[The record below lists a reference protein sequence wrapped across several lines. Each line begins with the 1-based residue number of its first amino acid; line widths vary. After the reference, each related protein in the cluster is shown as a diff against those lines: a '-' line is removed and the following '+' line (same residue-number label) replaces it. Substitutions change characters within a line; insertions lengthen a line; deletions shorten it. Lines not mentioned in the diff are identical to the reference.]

1 MKASRDKYSEILK
14 YLAWTLVVIGII
26 LILTGNTGGFGRK
39 CVMTAM
45 NISAFFC
52 IFVEY
57 ILQKSDKK
65 KSFFIGSNFFVNKC
79 NRYVDLTVPR

>member
-45 NISAFFC
+45 NMSAFFC

-65 KSFFIGSNFFVNKC
+65 KSSLLAAIFLLINAIGMWI
-79 NRYVDLTVPR
+79 